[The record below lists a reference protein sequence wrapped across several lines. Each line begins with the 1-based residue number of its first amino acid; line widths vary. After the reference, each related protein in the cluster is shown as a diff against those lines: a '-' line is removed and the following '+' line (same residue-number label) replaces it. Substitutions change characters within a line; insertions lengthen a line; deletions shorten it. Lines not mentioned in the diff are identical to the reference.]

1 MKKLKITIIIFIN
14 SIILLSLLEL
24 GLWYTY
30 KKLGKFPQ
38 GLFFVKKKTSDP
50 CGMFIFD
57 LQLSTVHD
65 DTAGCKV
72 RGAKINNGIVEY
84 NFIENKFEKTIK
96 FITLGGSTTDG
107 YFTYANQ
114 FSWPYYFYE
123 ICNEKFNRKNI
134 YCDVKNGGVGGFSTS
149 RELLK
154 LFRDIIN
161 PAELES
167 NFIISLN
174 GINDLKHSNNDPHLE
189 YWFFDELQ
197 IATTFEEKF
206 KITYAKNIY
215 LPNIRR
221 ALNRSME
228 ILSFTKKT
236 VENKDNKK
244 KFLENKYFVSI
255 PESGYK
261 STKSLYE
268 KNLKLSHYLS
278 KYKSIE
284 YNSFL
289 QPTMGLYSNNNDQM
303 SDNDNELYSELKY
316 INSPYIKRMN
326 KKYDEFRDVCK
337 TLDYCHDISNIIK
350 YDKENDYYSDPRHP
364 NKLGNKIIA
373 KEIFQILED
382 TINGSKH
389 IK

>member
-1 MKKLKITIIIFIN
+1 MLKIFTCPILGGHLTDLWKFCHLLKKLLKTKII
-14 SIILLSLLEL
+14 
-24 GLWYTY
+24 
-30 KKLGKFPQ
+30 
-38 GLFFVKKKTSDP
+38 
-50 CGMFIFD
+50 
-57 LQLSTVHD
+57 
-65 DTAGCKV
+65 
-72 RGAKINNGIVEY
+72 
-84 NFIENKFEKTIK
+84 
-96 FITLGGSTTDG
+96 
-107 YFTYANQ
+107 
-114 FSWPYYFYE
+114 
-123 ICNEKFNRKNI
+123 
-134 YCDVKNGGVGGFSTS
+134 
-149 RELLK
+149 
-154 LFRDIIN
+154 
-161 PAELES
+161 
-167 NFIISLN
+167 
-174 GINDLKHSNNDPHLE
+174 
-189 YWFFDELQ
+189 
-197 IATTFEEKF
+197 
-206 KITYAKNIY
+206 
-215 LPNIRR
+215 
-221 ALNRSME
+221 
-228 ILSFTKKT
+228 
-236 VENKDNKK
+236 KK
-244 KFLENKYFVSI
+244 KFLENKYFESI